1 MANYPLQSH
10 GGEGLYMTADG
21 TPTARRNVYIKARVS
36 DSLDQTWRIDS
47 PSNGARTR
55 IFSCKSNNT
64 GGYAL
69 NNATGTNNCDIIS
82 HISERGGSP
91 LCGDKP
97 SAERTRPQGCI
108 SAPLVPKGFS
118 ACRSLCSFFQI
129 FPRWF
134 TRQGKPEKCCGFLV
148 GHVLCFRHNAFKDRA
163 PDNKA
168 VVSLPA
174 FLAGQL
180 LPQNLFSVFVL
191 LDFLLAV
198 LNLGGQFLAGFLSR
212 FRHGWSLLS
221 VRRHRKRTV
230 DLLGCP
236 DGSIKFSWGYPL
248 KELRSSAPL
257 FISSWIMVAKS
268 FFTLSLSVFAPAFS
282 TYTVLSPN
290 LKVA

>member
-1 MANYPLQSH
+1 MANYTLQSH

-108 SAPLVPKGFS
+108 SAPLLPRDYL
-118 ACRSLCSFFQI
+118 ACRFLGSFSQKL
-129 FPRWF
+129 PRWF

-148 GHVLCFRHNAFKDRA
+148 GHVLCFRHNAFKDCA
-163 PDNKA
+163 PDDKA
-168 VVSLPA
+168 VAARSA
-174 FLAGQL
+174 FLFG
-180 LPQNLFSVFVL
+180 
-191 LDFLLAV
+191 
-198 LNLGGQFLAGFLSR
+198 
-212 FRHGWSLLS
+212 
-221 VRRHRKRTV
+221 
-230 DLLGCP
+230 
-236 DGSIKFSWGYPL
+236 
-248 KELRSSAPL
+248 
-257 FISSWIMVAKS
+257 
-268 FFTLSLSVFAPAFS
+268 
-282 TYTVLSPN
+282 
-290 LKVA
+290 

>member
-1 MANYPLQSH
+1 MANYTLQSH

-64 GGYAL
+64 RGYAL

-118 ACRSLCSFFQI
+118 ACRFLGSFSQKL
-129 FPRWF
+129 PRWF
-134 TRQGKPEKCCGFLV
+134 TRQSKSEKGLRILVRHGNKLRHKAFHEAAALAKP
-148 GHVLCFRHNAFKDRA
+148 
-163 PDNKA
+163 
-168 VVSLPA
+168 VVSRLA
-174 FLAGQL
+174 FL
-180 LPQNLFSVFVL
+180 
-191 LDFLLAV
+191 
-198 LNLGGQFLAGFLSR
+198 
-212 FRHGWSLLS
+212 
-221 VRRHRKRTV
+221 
-230 DLLGCP
+230 
-236 DGSIKFSWGYPL
+236 DG
-248 KELRSSAPL
+248 
-257 FISSWIMVAKS
+257 
-268 FFTLSLSVFAPAFS
+268 
-282 TYTVLSPN
+282 
-290 LKVA
+290 

>member
-1 MANYPLQSH
+1 MANYTLQSH

-168 VVSLPA
+168 VAARPA
-174 FLAGQL
+174 FLFG
-180 LPQNLFSVFVL
+180 
-191 LDFLLAV
+191 
-198 LNLGGQFLAGFLSR
+198 
-212 FRHGWSLLS
+212 
-221 VRRHRKRTV
+221 
-230 DLLGCP
+230 
-236 DGSIKFSWGYPL
+236 
-248 KELRSSAPL
+248 
-257 FISSWIMVAKS
+257 
-268 FFTLSLSVFAPAFS
+268 
-282 TYTVLSPN
+282 
-290 LKVA
+290 

>member
-1 MANYPLQSH
+1 MANYTLQSH

-108 SAPLVPKGFS
+108 SAPLVPKGF
-118 ACRSLCSFFQI
+118 C
-129 FPRWF
+129 
-134 TRQGKPEKCCGFLV
+134 
-148 GHVLCFRHNAFKDRA
+148 
-163 PDNKA
+163 
-168 VVSLPA
+168 
-174 FLAGQL
+174 
-180 LPQNLFSVFVL
+180 
-191 LDFLLAV
+191 
-198 LNLGGQFLAGFLSR
+198 R
-212 FRHGWSLLS
+212 FRQS
-221 VRRHRKRTV
+221 
-230 DLLGCP
+230 CP
-236 DGSIKFSWGYPL
+236 FSWNAWKDTSGSQPQPPG
-248 KELRSSAPL
+248 SSVYIRAG
-257 FISSWIMVAKS
+257 ISG
-268 FFTLSLSVFAPAFS
+268 
-282 TYTVLSPN
+282 TVRC
-290 LKVA
+290 K

>member
-1 MANYPLQSH
+1 MANYTLQSH

-97 SAERTRPQGCI
+97 SAERTRPLGCI

-148 GHVLCFRHNAFKDRA
+148 GHVLCFRHNTFKDCA
-163 PDNKA
+163 PDDKA
-168 VVSLPA
+168 VAACSA
-174 FLAGQL
+174 FLFG
-180 LPQNLFSVFVL
+180 
-191 LDFLLAV
+191 
-198 LNLGGQFLAGFLSR
+198 
-212 FRHGWSLLS
+212 
-221 VRRHRKRTV
+221 
-230 DLLGCP
+230 
-236 DGSIKFSWGYPL
+236 
-248 KELRSSAPL
+248 
-257 FISSWIMVAKS
+257 
-268 FFTLSLSVFAPAFS
+268 
-282 TYTVLSPN
+282 
-290 LKVA
+290 

>member
-1 MANYPLQSH
+1 MANYTLQSH

-108 SAPLVPKGFS
+108 
-118 ACRSLCSFFQI
+118 
-129 FPRWF
+129 
-134 TRQGKPEKCCGFLV
+134 
-148 GHVLCFRHNAFKDRA
+148 
-163 PDNKA
+163 
-168 VVSLPA
+168 
-174 FLAGQL
+174 
-180 LPQNLFSVFVL
+180 
-191 LDFLLAV
+191 
-198 LNLGGQFLAGFLSR
+198 
-212 FRHGWSLLS
+212 
-221 VRRHRKRTV
+221 
-230 DLLGCP
+230 
-236 DGSIKFSWGYPL
+236 
-248 KELRSSAPL
+248 
-257 FISSWIMVAKS
+257 
-268 FFTLSLSVFAPAFS
+268 LSLIHI
-282 TYTVLSPN
+282 
-290 LKVA
+290 

>member
-1 MANYPLQSH
+1 MANYTLQSH

-108 SAPLVPKGFS
+108 SAPLVPKGFI
-118 ACRSLCSFFQI
+118 R
-129 FPRWF
+129 R
-134 TRQGKPEKCCGFLV
+134 
-148 GHVLCFRHNAFKDRA
+148 
-163 PDNKA
+163 
-168 VVSLPA
+168 
-174 FLAGQL
+174 
-180 LPQNLFSVFVL
+180 
-191 LDFLLAV
+191 
-198 LNLGGQFLAGFLSR
+198 SR
-212 FRHGWSLLS
+212 FRLVFSDIPVLVHSSVQAGEARQLPRRSWSLLPAQCFQ
-221 VRRHRKRTV
+221 R
-230 DLLGCP
+230 
-236 DGSIKFSWGYPL
+236 
-248 KELRSSAPL
+248 LRPGR
-257 FISSWIMVAKS
+257 
-268 FFTLSLSVFAPAFS
+268 
-282 TYTVLSPN
+282 
-290 LKVA
+290 

>member
-1 MANYPLQSH
+1 MANYTLQSH

-108 SAPLVPKGFS
+108 SAPFVPKGLF
-118 ACRSLCSFFQI
+118 AFPAFGSFFQI
-129 FPRWF
+129 FPYRL

-148 GHVLCFRHNAFKDRA
+148 GHVLCFRHNTFKDCA
-163 PDNKA
+163 PDDKA
-168 VVSLPA
+168 VAACSA
-174 FLAGQL
+174 FLFG
-180 LPQNLFSVFVL
+180 
-191 LDFLLAV
+191 
-198 LNLGGQFLAGFLSR
+198 
-212 FRHGWSLLS
+212 
-221 VRRHRKRTV
+221 
-230 DLLGCP
+230 
-236 DGSIKFSWGYPL
+236 
-248 KELRSSAPL
+248 
-257 FISSWIMVAKS
+257 
-268 FFTLSLSVFAPAFS
+268 
-282 TYTVLSPN
+282 
-290 LKVA
+290 

>member
-1 MANYPLQSH
+1 MANYTLQSH

-118 ACRSLCSFFQI
+118 ACRSLCSFFSDIPALVHSSRQAGEVLWL
-129 FPRWF
+129 PR
-134 TRQGKPEKCCGFLV
+134 RSCSL
-148 GHVLCFRHNAFKDRA
+148 
-163 PDNKA
+163 
-168 VVSLPA
+168 LPA
-174 FLAGQL
+174 QRFQRPRPGQ
-180 LPQNLFSVFVL
+180 
-191 LDFLLAV
+191 
-198 LNLGGQFLAGFLSR
+198 
-212 FRHGWSLLS
+212 
-221 VRRHRKRTV
+221 
-230 DLLGCP
+230 
-236 DGSIKFSWGYPL
+236 
-248 KELRSSAPL
+248 
-257 FISSWIMVAKS
+257 
-268 FFTLSLSVFAPAFS
+268 
-282 TYTVLSPN
+282 
-290 LKVA
+290 